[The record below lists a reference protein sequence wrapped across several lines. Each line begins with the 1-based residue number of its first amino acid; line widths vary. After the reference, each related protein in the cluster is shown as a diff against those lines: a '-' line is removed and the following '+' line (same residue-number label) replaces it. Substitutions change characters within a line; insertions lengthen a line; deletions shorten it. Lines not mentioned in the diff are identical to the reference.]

1 MDPTR
6 LNSAQPAVPRN
17 TFNTYITYLTTK
29 CSSLRPLFFDDLR
42 LDWPHGKES
51 NWAKQSWIVD
61 SRYWIPDFLSV
72 ELAFWIPIVNSWI
85 SNSFRC
91 LWLYSGFQ
99 SLGFRIPTAK
109 ISWIPEY
116 GFTLHEANSILR
128 KVRQDGSA
136 LVLSVDLTTRT
147 CSGIINL
154 HREIQ
159 PFQVLS

>member
-1 MDPTR
+1 MFIFTTIIFLMTSDSLDPMD
-6 LNSAQPAVPRN
+6 
-17 TFNTYITYLTTK
+17 
-29 CSSLRPLFFDDLR
+29 
-42 LDWPHGKES
+42 GES

-61 SRYWIPDFLSV
+61 SRYWIPDFLSG

-85 SNSFRC
+85 PNSFGCIPDLR
-91 LWLYSGFQ
+91 
-99 SLGFRIPTAK
+99 SLGFRIPAAK
-109 ISWIPEY
+109 ISRIPEC
-116 GFTLHEANSILR
+116 GFTLHEGNSILR